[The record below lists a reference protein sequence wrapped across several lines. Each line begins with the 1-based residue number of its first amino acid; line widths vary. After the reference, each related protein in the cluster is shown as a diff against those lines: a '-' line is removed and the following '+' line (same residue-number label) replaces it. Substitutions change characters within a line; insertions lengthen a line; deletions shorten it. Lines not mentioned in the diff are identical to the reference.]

1 MAIDEE
7 PNVAR
12 KSLEK
17 LLKQTSNYK
26 IIVRTNQ
33 LLDYEISKEID
44 RVMKKGKIT
53 INFKRDLRIEI

>member
-7 PNVAR
+7 PNIAR

-17 LLKQTSNYK
+17 LLKQTSNYE

-53 INFKRDLRIEI
+53 VNFKRDLRIEI

>member
-1 MAIDEE
+1 MQ
-7 PNVAR
+7 N
-12 KSLEK
+12 
-17 LLKQTSNYK
+17 NYE

>member
-53 INFKRDLRIEI
+53 VNFKRDLRIEI

>member
-7 PNVAR
+7 PNIAR

-53 INFKRDLRIEI
+53 VNFKRDLRIEI

>member
-7 PNVAR
+7 PNIAR